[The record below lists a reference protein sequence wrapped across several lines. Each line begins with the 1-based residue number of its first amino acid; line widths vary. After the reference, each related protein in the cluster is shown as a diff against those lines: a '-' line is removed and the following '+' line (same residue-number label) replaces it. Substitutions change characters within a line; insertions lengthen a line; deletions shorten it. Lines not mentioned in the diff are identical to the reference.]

1 MLRIQPRL
9 SLMKHHLPKAW
20 TSQMPVAGY
29 RHFQLVM
36 QGGRGAAR
44 WVELAPVLAPSQRER
59 VPWKDLMDRSR
70 WVSGWQQLPKDD
82 ENSPTE

>member
-1 MLRIQPRL
+1 
-9 SLMKHHLPKAW
+9 MKHHLPKAW

-59 VPWKDLMDRSR
+59 VPWTDLMDRSR

-82 ENSPTE
+82 ENLSTE

>member
-1 MLRIQPRL
+1 MRLHPLL
-9 SLMKHHLPKAW
+9 SLMKQHLPKAW

-59 VPWKDLMDRSR
+59 VPWTDLMDRRR
-70 WVSGWQQLPKDD
+70 WASGWQQLPKDD
-82 ENSPTE
+82 ENPPTE